1 MRWCI
6 VLILAAVLCAACGQP
21 AGMRQSQT
29 VDGLTITFEHPRE
42 LPINRE
48 QEMTITLT
56 DASGKPVDG
65 AIVALDL
72 LMPAMPM
79 GQNKPLADPLGGGR
93 YRVRAAYSML
103 GDWKT
108 TVRATI
114 NGKTYEAAFDQ
125 LVVE

>member
-1 MRWCI
+1 MRRYT
-6 VLILAAVLCAACGQP
+6 VLILALALCVACGQP
-21 AGMRQSQT
+21 ASMRQSQT
-29 VDGLTITFEHPRE
+29 VDGLTITLEHPRE

-48 QEMTITLT
+48 QEMTITLM

-72 LMPAMPM
+72 VMPAMPM

-114 NGKTYEAAFDQ
+114 NGKAYEATFDQ
-125 LVVE
+125 VVVE